1 MLKKY
6 CSHAEAIVQDEKNQQ
21 MKKFKATAEKLQMV
35 KLVYCAPS
43 ARGRGRDCGWGR
55 GKTFPYDNREKTDPC
70 WKCHQVGHFA
80 RNCTATIPEVLD
92 VEQGMSRPPFG
103 NVSVNGPFGDRNQL
117 SQM

>member
-43 ARGRGRDCGWGR
+43 ARGRGRDCG
-55 GKTFPYDNREKTDPC
+55 
-70 WKCHQVGHFA
+70 
-80 RNCTATIPEVLD
+80 
-92 VEQGMSRPPFG
+92 
-103 NVSVNGPFGDRNQL
+103 
-117 SQM
+117 